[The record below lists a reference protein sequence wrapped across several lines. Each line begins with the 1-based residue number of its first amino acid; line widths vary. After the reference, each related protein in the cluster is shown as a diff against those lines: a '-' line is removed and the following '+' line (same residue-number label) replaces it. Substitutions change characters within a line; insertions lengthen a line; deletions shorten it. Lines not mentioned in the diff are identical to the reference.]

1 MLKMKR
7 LFRLFIVPLFFVAF
21 SCAADSEIFDARVA
35 SVETEY
41 TNIDTNLSI
50 AKLKENG
57 MQLGDQIQFEHQ
69 SRVMYATYGAE
80 YTDVKRGGWIATE
93 NEDGT
98 LELAISFGGACEE
111 INCKVGDPLLI
122 QLITKE

>member
-1 MLKMKR
+1 MKR

-21 SCAADSEIFDARVA
+21 SCAADSEIFDAQVA

-50 AKLKENG
+50 TTLKAKG

-69 SRVMYATYGAE
+69 DRVMYATYAAE